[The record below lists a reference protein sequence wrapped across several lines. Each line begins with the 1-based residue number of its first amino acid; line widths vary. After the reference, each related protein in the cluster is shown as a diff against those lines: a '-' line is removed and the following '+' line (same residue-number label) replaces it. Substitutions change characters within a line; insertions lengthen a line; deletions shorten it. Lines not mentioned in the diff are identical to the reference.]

1 MTLGDGFKQVAFVK
15 ATGFPLRVY
24 WNIYGKNLM
33 SHHFSSGTLGDGF
46 KQVAFVKA
54 TGFPLRAY
62 WNIYGKKFDES
73 SIFISV

>member
-1 MTLGDGFKQVAFVK
+1 
-15 ATGFPLRVY
+15 
-24 WNIYGKNLM
+24 M